1 MISYKKTNIV
11 LGVLGVLWED
21 RQIQRV
27 DRRVLPV
34 DKRVLLLVDKRVLRV
49 SKRVLWLSKRVLQ
62 VGQEYYEWLASNSV
76 TYWMIPWIFEAR

>member
-34 DKRVLLLVDKRVLRV
+34 DKVSKRVLRV
-49 SKRVLWLSKRVLQ
+49 SKRVLRVSKRVLQ

-76 TYWMIPWIFEAR
+76 TYWIIAWIFEAR